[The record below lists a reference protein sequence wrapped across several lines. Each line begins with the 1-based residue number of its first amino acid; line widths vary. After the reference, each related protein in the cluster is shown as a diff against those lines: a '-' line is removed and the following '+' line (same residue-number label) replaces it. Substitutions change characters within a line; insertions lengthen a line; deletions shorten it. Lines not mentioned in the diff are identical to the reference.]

1 MIRVQKIPQTDAIK
15 MESREDNIIIAWL
28 DDWFKWS
35 VKREGM
41 EPALDLVDFYTAPR
55 VLCNFLND
63 SELENSAVAAFAR
76 LHWRDF
82 AAGGLVVR
90 LGSKEDQQTLRTE
103 IKEYVLA
110 LIYNPDDLKIA
121 TVKNRL
127 GQYYE
132 TRARFQL
139 LQIDTNPVMDHL
151 IDMSERNRG
160 ANKTGVTYDPNTM
173 EVRSKKVLLGKKTVI
188 ATVGIQISGT
198 LRDLMYGLLI
208 KVLLDQGIEK
218 IRCCK
223 VCGRFTHD
231 TTKPKSYCSD
241 DCKDKFWSKNERR
254 KSNRKNNRLNKHQ
267 EQQRA
272 IEERAGRDLFMKLP
286 QLLFTPQH
294 TSREREFLMDVQRK
308 LPREVSKTLSSKLDW
323 KEQPPETRKALVR
336 LAMII

>member
-28 DDWFKWS
+28 DDGFKWS

-110 LIYNPDDLKIA
+110 LIDNPDDLKIA

-173 EVRSKKVLLGKKTVI
+173 EVRSK
-188 ATVGIQISGT
+188 
-198 LRDLMYGLLI
+198 RFYW
-208 KVLLDQGIEK
+208 
-218 IRCCK
+218 
-223 VCGRFTHD
+223 GR
-231 TTKPKSYCSD
+231 KP
-241 DCKDKFWSKNERR
+241 
-254 KSNRKNNRLNKHQ
+254 L
-267 EQQRA
+267 
-272 IEERAGRDLFMKLP
+272 
-286 QLLFTPQH
+286 
-294 TSREREFLMDVQRK
+294 
-308 LPREVSKTLSSKLDW
+308 
-323 KEQPPETRKALVR
+323 
-336 LAMII
+336 